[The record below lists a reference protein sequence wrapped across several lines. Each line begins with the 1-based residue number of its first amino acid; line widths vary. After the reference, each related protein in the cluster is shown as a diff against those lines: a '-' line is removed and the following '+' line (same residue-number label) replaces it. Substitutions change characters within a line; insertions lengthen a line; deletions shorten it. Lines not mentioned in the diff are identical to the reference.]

1 MYINSSDTAFIIIS
15 TALVFMMT
23 PALAFFYG
31 GMVRRKNVLN
41 TILSSFF
48 ICGLASVLWVVIGY
62 SLSFGEDIHGFIG
75 GFNHI
80 FFKGVSMNPSDIYA
94 TTIPETLFAAFQM
107 MFSIIT
113 PALIIGALVSPIC
126 FFCMSTLKS
135 KFGYDDALDAFGCH
149 GVGGIWGGIATG
161 IFADSSIN
169 FIVGGI
175 KIKKIEAIIRPSKLE
190 ELKDELRKF
199 DTSGLTISQV
209 LGCGKQMGWT
219 EQYRSNEVLINVLPN
234 VKIEMVVDDKNLD
247 KVINL
252 IINIA
257 RTGEVGDGKIFVSD
271 ISDCIRI
278 RTGERVNSV
287 L

>member
-1 MYINSSDTAFIIIS
+1 M
-15 TALVFMMT
+15 
-23 PALAFFYG
+23 
-31 GMVRRKNVLN
+31 
-41 TILSSFF
+41 
-48 ICGLASVLWVVIGY
+48 
-62 SLSFGEDIHGFIG
+62 
-75 GFNHI
+75 
-80 FFKGVSMNPSDIYA
+80 
-94 TTIPETLFAAFQM
+94 
-107 MFSIIT
+107 
-113 PALIIGALVSPIC
+113 
-126 FFCMSTLKS
+126 
-135 KFGYDDALDAFGCH
+135 
-149 GVGGIWGGIATG
+149 
-161 IFADSSIN
+161 
-169 FIVGGI
+169 
-175 KIKKIEAIIRPSKLE
+175 KKIEAIIRPSKLE

-219 EQYRSNEVLINVLPN
+219 EQYRSNEVLINVLPK

-278 RTGERVNSV
+278 RTGERGNSA